1 MDRLLAAYN
10 DGRKK
15 TLFCLAANLLPLED
29 LRTVFED
36 GDMELTVKDRARLM
50 EKRLKER
57 SSVDL
62 KLRKKK

>member
-1 MDRLLAAYN
+1 MM
-10 DGRKK
+10 
-15 TLFCLAANLLPLED
+15 LPLND

-36 GDMELTVKDRARLM
+36 GDLEIPMEDRARQM
-50 EKRLKER
+50 ERRLKER